1 MEYFVN
7 IIIIIMFV
15 GSYVGIW
22 FLGGYFG
29 NKYKKNY
36 NKSIQPEEEDYVKR
50 LFEELKDSII
60 SEDYEKSAK
69 IRDELNKITK
79 NGRRFKNL

>member
-22 FLGGYFG
+22 FLGDYFG
-29 NKYKKNY
+29 KKNY
-36 NKSIQPEEEDYVKR
+36 RNKSIQPEEEENVKK
-50 LFEELKDSII
+50 LFEDLKNSII
-60 SEDYEKSAK
+60 NEDYEKSAK
-69 IRDELNKITK
+69 IRDELKKITK

>member
-1 MEYFVN
+1 MGYFVN

-22 FLGGYFG
+22 FLGDYFG
-29 NKYKKNY
+29 KKNY
-36 NKSIQPEEEDYVKR
+36 RNKSIQPEEEENVKK
-50 LFEELKDSII
+50 LFEDLKNSII
-60 SEDYEKSAK
+60 NEDYEKSAK
-69 IRDELNKITK
+69 IRDELKKITK

>member
-7 IIIIIMFV
+7 IIGIIMFV

-22 FLGGYFG
+22 FLGNYFG
-29 NKYKKNY
+29 KKNY
-36 NKSIQPEEEDYVKR
+36 RNKSIQPEEEDYVKR

-60 SEDYEKSAK
+60 NEDYEKSAK
-69 IRDELNKITK
+69 IRDELKKITK

>member
-22 FLGGYFG
+22 FLGYYIG
-29 NKYKKNY
+29 KKNY
-36 NKSIQPEEEDYVKR
+36 NKPIQPEEKENVKK
-50 LFEELKDSII
+50 LFEDLKNSII
-60 SEDYEKSAK
+60 NEDYEKSAK
-69 IRDELNKITK
+69 IRDELKKITK